1 MKIKAKYIFVLLVVV
16 VPVLSWA
23 QPSKIKYRD
32 RLGDSTKLVNT
43 AIKPP
48 KVKGPRSLRGEL
60 SGGIRLYTD
69 GYGVFVDKGY
79 LKGGET
85 FGQKNRDRL
94 FHVRLLQF
102 ELSERKHP
110 KEIKSNNGVP
120 GFGFQQ
126 NAYILGK
133 INNFYQFKLG
143 YGRRQ
148 MIAGKPDPGTISIH
162 WVYVGGFSAGL
173 VKPYYLNLQSS
184 GETKYSE
191 NNEIAFISP
200 GNILG
205 KASFTKGFDEL
216 KFVPG
221 FYLRTGLHFDFATG
235 RKGLMALEV
244 GGSGEFYTQK
254 IAQMVGIDPRAYFF
268 NLYASLQFGKRW

>member
-1 MKIKAKYIFVLLVVV
+1 MKIKAKYIFALLAVAA
-16 VPVLSWA
+16 PAFAWA
-23 QPSKIKYRD
+23 QPSKIKFRD

-48 KVKGPRSLRGEL
+48 KVKGPKALRGEF
-60 SGGIRLYTD
+60 SGGVRLYTD
-69 GYGVFVDKGY
+69 GYGIFVDKGY
-79 LKGGET
+79 LKGGEE
-85 FGQKNRDRL
+85 FGQKNRDRM

-110 KEIKSNNGVP
+110 KEIKSSNGAP
-120 GFGFQQ
+120 FGFQQ
-126 NAYILGK
+126 GSYILGK

-173 VKPYYLNLQSS
+173 LKPYYLNLASS
-184 GETKYSE
+184 GDTKYSE
-191 NNEIAFISP
+191 NNELAFISP
-200 GNILG
+200 NNIIG
-205 KASFTKGFDEL
+205 KASFSKGFSEI

-221 FYLRTGLHFDFATG
+221 LYLRTGLHFDFATG

-244 GGSGEFYTQK
+244 GASGEYYTQK
-254 IAQMVGIDPRAYFF
+254 IAQMVGIDPKPYFF
-268 NLYASLQFGKRW
+268 NMYASIQFGKRW